1 MNFALVGEADG
12 RGRGMRWK
20 RAVGRAMA
28 VFLLLLLAATA
39 RPSLAADPVKVGFS
53 ASKTGL
59 FASASIT
66 QTNAYELWAM
76 TVNASGGLSVAGV
89 KRPVQLISY
98 DDQSNPALATQIYEK
113 LITNDKVDL
122 LLPPFGTPN
131 HFAIVPILERYKF
144 PMVGSSAASVRLREL
159 KPGNIWF
166 PTSAFP
172 DRMAQ
177 AIVDLLQSQ
186 QYKTAAILTVQLP
199 FALELKNFLLP
210 ALEKASIK
218 VVASADYPADIKD
231 MTPALTTIK
240 NAAPDA
246 VIGLTFPAD
255 SLLYM
260 QQAREIGIS
269 APFQMLSVGPTFDFF
284 QKRFGDDANGIVMM
298 GHWSPHQ
305 AAWPK
310 AKPFFD
316 AYVAKF
322 KERPEYFDS
331 ALAYMSAE
339 ITEQAVARVGL
350 DRDKLRQEI
359 STGTF
364 DTINGQVKF
373 RGVENVI
380 TPTML
385 MQLQDGEGQ
394 IIWPKDVASAPF
406 KPKGAWAR

>member
-1 MNFALVGEADG
+1 
-12 RGRGMRWK
+12 MRWK

-28 VFLLLLLAATA
+28 VFLLLLLAAAA

-59 FASASIT
+59 FASASVT

-177 AIVDLLQSQ
+177 AIADLLQSQ

-231 MTPALTTIK
+231 MTPALTAIK

-269 APFQMLSVGPTFDFF
+269 APFQMLSVGSTFDFF
-284 QKRFGDDANGIVMM
+284 QKRFGDDANGIVM
-298 GHWSPHQ
+298 
-305 AAWPK
+305 
-310 AKPFFD
+310 
-316 AYVAKF
+316 
-322 KERPEYFDS
+322 
-331 ALAYMSAE
+331 
-339 ITEQAVARVGL
+339 
-350 DRDKLRQEI
+350 
-359 STGTF
+359 
-364 DTINGQVKF
+364 
-373 RGVENVI
+373 
-380 TPTML
+380 
-385 MQLQDGEGQ
+385 
-394 IIWPKDVASAPF
+394 
-406 KPKGAWAR
+406 

>member
-1 MNFALVGEADG
+1 
-12 RGRGMRWK
+12 
-20 RAVGRAMA
+20 
-28 VFLLLLLAATA
+28 
-39 RPSLAADPVKVGFS
+39 
-53 ASKTGL
+53 
-59 FASASIT
+59 
-66 QTNAYELWAM
+66 
-76 TVNASGGLSVAGV
+76 
-89 KRPVQLISY
+89 
-98 DDQSNPALATQIYEK
+98 
-113 LITNDKVDL
+113 
-122 LLPPFGTPN
+122 
-131 HFAIVPILERYKF
+131 
-144 PMVGSSAASVRLREL
+144 
-159 KPGNIWF
+159 
-166 PTSAFP
+166 
-172 DRMAQ
+172 
-177 AIVDLLQSQ
+177 
-186 QYKTAAILTVQLP
+186 
-199 FALELKNFLLP
+199 
-210 ALEKASIK
+210 

-339 ITEQAVARVGL
+339 ITEQAVGRVGL

-364 DTINGQVKF
+364 DTINGPVKF
-373 RGVENVI
+373 KGVENVV

-385 MQLQDGEGQ
+385 MQLQDGEG
-394 IIWPKDVASAPF
+394 
-406 KPKGAWAR
+406 